1 MADNVVI
8 GLIIEDAFEND
19 TYDGDD
25 EEEEEDACVE
35 VMLSEIGVIGEDADP
50 TPKVI
55 GYVERLVPQLTD
67 DQFRSH
73 FRFVTFYILLELQ
86 YFDLH
91 YRFCWGFLPA
101 MVR

>member
-1 MADNVVI
+1 
-8 GLIIEDAFEND
+8 
-19 TYDGDD
+19 
-25 EEEEEDACVE
+25 VE
-35 VMLSEIGVIGEDADP
+35 VMSEIGVIWEDADP

-73 FRFVTFYILLELQ
+73 FRFVTYYILEPQ

-91 YRFCWGFLPA
+91 HRFCWGFLLA
-101 MVR
+101 MVIGL